1 MKFIDFFAGIGGF
14 RRGMELAGHECI
26 GFCEFDKFATASYI
40 SMHLLTDEQRKA
52 LEDIPIKQ
60 RRKEIL
66 KEEYRNGEWYANDI
80 QRVYAGDIPKAD
92 CWCFG
97 FPCFAKG
104 TYILTEKGYIP
115 IEDVSVGDKVLTHKG
130 RWRKV
135 TATMHRDGARL
146 WDVNGFGIL
155 PTRTTAEHPYY
166 VTKPGQP
173 MEFKKVEQLDDSW
186 YSTMVLPGA
195 ESSEYSKEIWW
206 IIGRY
211 LADGWRVERKDRPSG
226 GRIVFAISDD
236 KREEFEHR
244 LREAKLHGTYTKG
257 RTCGK
262 YHVCNNKLYEYLE
275 KFGKYAHG
283 KRIPREAL
291 CLPREKAEYFFNGYM
306 SGDGRSDREE
316 ATSTSAALIL
326 GMCIIAQRLGK
337 SVPAVYYTRRDEK
350 CIIQGRECRQRDT
363 YTFRISSKSV
373 KGHYRARY
381 VCRELYQPT
390 ESDDFGTVYNI
401 SVEEDNSYVANGAIV
416 HNCQDISV
424 AGKQAGF
431 QGNRSSLFFRVMYLV
446 GQLKEEDK
454 PTFLFIEN
462 VKNLLSV
469 NGGWDFARL
478 LIEMEQGGYDAEWQV
493 LNSKDFGVPQNRERC
508 FIIGHLRG
516 RSTAKIFPI
525 EGTDGENSIQ
535 IIGHK
540 DGYRRNTQVF
550 APDGITE
557 TLDTGQ
563 GGGRGHHVAVP
574 CFIDL
579 SYQESKLTDITRCL
593 KARYDN
599 GVSNLRADKSGAA
612 IKIMNKDYGHQH
624 EAIHDTSGI
633 GSTLMARDYKDAQKV
648 AIPVLTPD
656 RAEKRQNGRRFK
668 EDGEPMF
675 TLTGKDRHGVAVE
688 VKEATKQGYSECRV
702 GIDTVN
708 LSVPGSKTRRGRV
721 GKEVANTLDTSC
733 NQGIFVKVYDELIV
747 YAVWYEK
754 YQCYI
759 AIRKLTPKECFRLQ
773 GWSDD
778 YFEKAQ
784 FVNSDS
790 QLYKQAGNGVTVS
803 VIKAIAEK
811 LKIPCESD

>member
-1 MKFIDFFAGIGGF
+1 MKFIDWFAGIGGF
-14 RRGMELAGHECI
+14 RRGMELAGHECV

-40 SMHLLTDEQRKA
+40 SMHLLTDEQRKK
-52 LEDIPIKQ
+52 LDELPRKKRQ
-60 RRKEIL
+60 KEIL
-66 KEEYRNGEWYANDI
+66 KDEYRNGEWYANDVR
-80 QRVYAGDIPKAD
+80 RVCADDIPKAD

-135 TATMHRDGARL
+135 AATMHRDGARL

-166 VTKPGQP
+166 VTKPDQP

-186 YSTMVLPGA
+186 YSTMVLPDA
-195 ESSEYSKEIWW
+195 ESDGYSKEMWW

-236 KREEFEHR
+236 KRAEFEQR
-244 LREAKLHGTYTKG
+244 LREAKLHGTYTKE

-262 YHVCNNKLYEYLE
+262 YHVCNNQLYEYLE

-283 KRIPREAL
+283 KRVPREAL
-291 CLPREKAEYFFNGYM
+291 CLPREKAKYFFDGYM

-350 CIIQGRECRQRDT
+350 CVIQGRECRQRDT

-424 AGKQAGF
+424 AGKQLGF
-431 QGNRSSLFFRVMYLV
+431 QGNRSSLFFRVMYLI

-454 PTFLFIEN
+454 PTYLFIEN

-516 RSTAKIFPI
+516 RSTAKVFPV
-525 EGTDGENSIQ
+525 ERTDRENSVS
-535 IIGHK
+535 IIGHR

-550 APDGITE
+550 DQNGITE
-557 TLDTGQ
+557 TLDTAQ
-563 GGGRGHHVAVP
+563 GGGRGHHVALP

-579 SYQESKLTDITRCL
+579 AYQGKPVTTDVSRTIL
-593 KARYDN
+593 ARYYK
-599 GVSNLRADKSGAA
+599 GCSS
-612 IKIMNKDYGHQH
+612 IH
-624 EAIHDTSGI
+624 ENSGI
-633 GSTLMARDYKDAQKV
+633 
-648 AIPVLTPD
+648 AIPILTPD

-668 EDGEPMF
+668 DDGEPMF
-675 TLTGKDRHGVAVE
+675 TLTGQDRHGIAVE
-688 VKEATKQGYSECRV
+688 VKEATKQGYTECRV
-702 GIDTVN
+702 GIDSVN
-708 LSVPGSKTRRGRV
+708 LAVPCSATRRDRV
-721 GKEVANTLDTSC
+721 GHGVANTLDTSC
-733 NQGIFVKVYDELIV
+733 NQGIFVKVSDELIV
-747 YAVWYEK
+747 YAIWYEK

-773 GWSDD
+773 GWTDD

-790 QLYKQAGNGVTVS
+790 QLYKQAGNGVTVN
-803 VIKAIAEK
+803 VIEAIAEK
-811 LKIPCESD
+811 LRFA